1 MHLTFHKHAG
11 PQLEALFSSNTEKI
25 LGLYRERREPTL
37 QLFILPPLQPPL
49 PKHRLRPYQNW
60 KRLFIRAFVALT
72 SAKNPF
78 SDVGAKRG
86 SPQACPYTRRGTL
99 CPLEAQLPSHP
110 PHWPLATVAR
120 TPSLHPQLRRGPTAA
135 KAALAAQLGRQWQPV
150 PKSPVAMALQRALQT
165 VRTGCTRHRRNRKLG
180 NGFQSASGG

>member
-11 PQLEALFSSNTEKI
+11 LQLEALFSSNTEKI

-60 KRLFIRAFVALT
+60 RRLFIRAFAALT

-86 SPQACPYTRRGTL
+86 SPQACPYTERDPVSAGGPAPLTPTTL
-99 CPLEAQLPSHP
+99 APCH
-110 PHWPLATVAR
+110 
-120 TPSLHPQLRRGPTAA
+120 RGPHTFPAPAA
-135 KAALAAQLGRQWQPV
+135 AAGTHRGKGSPGSAARAA
-150 PKSPVAMALQRALQT
+150 VAA
-165 VRTGCTRHRRNRKLG
+165 C
-180 NGFQSASGG
+180 S

>member
-11 PQLEALFSSNTEKI
+11 LQLEALFSSNTEKI
-25 LGLYRERREPTL
+25 LGLYREQREPTL

-60 KRLFIRAFVALT
+60 RRQFIRAFVALT

-78 SDVGAKRG
+78 SDVGAKK
-86 SPQACPYTRRGTL
+86 PVHTRRGTL
-99 CPLEAQLPSHP
+99 CLLEAQLPSHP